1 MARILTIHVRIMLLL
16 ILALVLLQGVLTC
29 DASVMPKVKPGSVP
43 GTSRGLGS
51 AGAGGSDPPKTR
63 SKRCTCYSYT
73 DKECVYYCH
82 LDIIWINTPERT
94 VPYGMSS
101 YQGPQ
106 RVRRAAGA
114 SERTER
120 LKAKTRRCVCTNH
133 GSDAGCEDFCL
144 SSPQRTVP
152 VRSLHRVPGP
162 G

>member
-1 MARILTIHVRIMLLL
+1 MARILTIHVRIMLFL

-29 DASVMPKVKPGSVP
+29 DASVIPSVKPGGGHSP
-43 GTSRGLGS
+43 AR
-51 AGAGGSDPPKTR
+51 AAGSDATKTR

-106 RVRRAAGA
+106 RVRRAAGTSVR
-114 SERTER
+114 SER
-120 LKAKTRRCVCTNH
+120 AKEKIPRCVCANQGT
-133 GSDAGCEDFCL
+133 DAGCSEFCL
-144 SSPQRTVP
+144 SSPQRIVP
-152 VRSLHRVPGP
+152 AKSLHRVPGP